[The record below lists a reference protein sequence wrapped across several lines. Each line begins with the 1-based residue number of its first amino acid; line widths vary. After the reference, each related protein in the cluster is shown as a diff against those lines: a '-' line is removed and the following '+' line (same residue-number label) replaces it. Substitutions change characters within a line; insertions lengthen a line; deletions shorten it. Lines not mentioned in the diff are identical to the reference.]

1 MPPRA
6 KKARGGDG
14 DSKCVSK
21 AERVAALKEEL
32 LAHLMRL
39 QIHGAALPQWATH
52 IAAANAAMAGGG
64 VAPLIAGKPRTVATD
79 LIGAVSGTT
88 MTSRFKAL
96 SEIIFAP
103 DLQTTG
109 ELKKQAET
117 SSKMMI
123 VVTELVF
130 LNDFGDKNG
139 SIQWSNFTKGVADA
153 LGQ

>member
-1 MPPRA
+1 M
-6 KKARGGDG
+6 
-14 DSKCVSK
+14 
-21 AERVAALKEEL
+21 KEEL
-32 LAHLMRL
+32 AAQIMRL
-39 QIHGAALPQWATH
+39 HMQGQAHVLPQWATH

-64 VAPLIAGKPRTVATD
+64 VAPLIAGKPRTTATE

-88 MTSRFKAL
+88 MSSRFKAL

-109 ELKKQAET
+109 EMKKQVET

-123 VVTELVF
+123 TVTELVF

-139 SIQWSNFTKGVADA
+139 LIQWSNFTKGVADA
-153 LGQ
+153 LA